1 MLSLRLFIYKQNIM
15 KGKFLITTDN
25 WFYAPDGKQY
35 RSVWGE
41 VEIVSDSIL
50 GIKTNV
56 RSSNWFAK
64 VGSDEN
70 HLIIAGC
77 QIHYACKSEA
87 KPNTERVDDW
97 SNTTGKLE
105 EYKRPSNIYIAE

>member
-1 MLSLRLFIYKQNIM
+1 M
-15 KGKFLITTDN
+15 KGKYLITTDN
-25 WFYAPDGKQY
+25 WFYAPNGKQY

-64 VGSDEN
+64 VGSEN
-70 HLIIAGC
+70 NHVIIAGC
-77 QIHYACKSEA
+77 QIHYAIKSEN
-87 KPNTERVDDW
+87 KPNKDEAEDYSVD
-97 SNTTGKLE
+97 NGQVQKFN
-105 EYKRPSNIYIAE
+105 RPSNIYISE

>member
-1 MLSLRLFIYKQNIM
+1 M

-35 RSVWGE
+35 NCVWGN

-64 VGSDEN
+64 IGSDEN
-70 HLIIAGC
+70 YIIVAGC
-77 QIHYACKSEA
+77 QIHYAIKSEN
-87 KPNTERVDDW
+87 KPNTDDILEHRIDA
-97 SNTTGKLE
+97 GK
-105 EYKRPSNIYIAE
+105 YVTSTRPTNIYIAE